1 MSASTSSGLGPLEKH
16 VPEVLRGTAA
26 YHVPQP
32 PNIRAK
38 LDANELPVN
47 IPGWT
52 EVTAKALSEVEL
64 QRYPDPNAARLR
76 AVVAAQLAA
85 SGTQVAGE
93 QVVFGNGS
101 DELIAMLIAAFAA
114 PRTAHEHGPAHSRP
128 AAVLYP
134 VPSFVYYRLA
144 AIGRGVEPVEV
155 PLTAQFQLD
164 EEAVERAIQAH
175 RPSVVFFA
183 LPNNPTGTLWRMDF
197 ALELAAR
204 HRDVVIVSDEAYVA
218 YSGRSNLAALAQH
231 PNLVVMRTVS
241 KVGMA
246 ALRVGYTVSS
256 VAIANLLEKVRPPYN
271 ISSVDQAIATAL
283 LSDAGVVQWC
293 ADRAREIVDERMKLA
308 AKLAALPKVEVF
320 PSEANLL
327 LVRFG
332 AGRANTIWQGL
343 ADRGIVVRNFDRPG
357 PLAGCL
363 RITVGTPDENRL
375 LLEALAELCAA

>member
-1 MSASTSSGLGPLEKH
+1 MSSALGPLEKR

-47 IPGWT
+47 VPNWT
-52 EVTAKALSEVEL
+52 QVTAKALADVEL
-64 QRYPDPNAARLR
+64 QRYPDPNAAKLR
-76 AVVAAQLAA
+76 AVVAGQH
-85 SGTQVAGE
+85 GVPGE
-93 QVVFGNGS
+93 QLVFGNGS

-155 PLTAQFQLD
+155 PLTPQFQLD

-204 HRDVVIVSDEAYVA
+204 HPDVVIVSDEAYAA
-218 YSGRSNLAALAQH
+218 YSGKSNLSALAQH
-231 PNLVVMRTVS
+231 PNLVVMRTLS

-271 ISSVDQAIATAL
+271 VSSVDQTIATAL
-283 LSDAGVVQWC
+283 LSDAGVTQWC
-293 ADRAREIVDERMKLA
+293 AARAREIVDERVKLA
-308 AKLAALPKVEVF
+308 TALTALPSTEVF

-363 RITVGTPDENRL
+363 RITIGTPDENRL
-375 LLEALAELCAA
+375 LLDALAELCA